1 MVAISYFKSPP
12 SSDGEDLGLSCYGT
26 TQLFAVNVIVC
37 EIKSVLDQEI
47 ITETTGKI
55 WPLIGKGM
63 RFEGA
68 LGTQKFFRR
77 CEVFF

>member
-1 MVAISYFKSPP
+1 M
-12 SSDGEDLGLSCYGT
+12 
-26 TQLFAVNVIVC
+26 NVIVC

-47 ITETTGKI
+47 VAETTGKI

-77 CEVFF
+77 CELFLG